1 MTPTEAIE
9 LAAKF
14 VGGKAALAG
23 SLKVSPPTV
32 SQWSSGSRP
41 VPAERAL
48 QIEALTEGRVR
59 RDQLCPTFP
68 WDVAASSR
76 SPAPDQDLAV
86 DRRTAHDLAER
97 RGRRETDPT
106 GADLKILHDCAEQAL
121 AVAGRLV
128 G

>member
-9 LAAKF
+9 LAAKL

-48 QIEALTEGRVR
+48 QIEELTKGRVR
-59 RDQLCPTFP
+59 REVLCPTFP
-68 WDVAASSR
+68 WKVAASCR
-76 SPAPDQDLAV
+76 APTPDQDSL
-86 DRRTAHDLAER
+86 DRRAAHDLAER

-106 GADLKILHDCAEQAL
+106 GTDLKILHDCAEQAL